1 MISIQLV
8 QRTQSLASLHGPLY
22 ALCLDIW
29 AKLKWN
35 EALAGKFVT
44 AWMRLLLLSLYYLC
58 LLCASQH
65 HNWIFPIASRNV
77 GETQDTDYSQLFA
90 WSFGYGIIKY
100 FISEGPCM
108 TTLGSSGQPVWILDL
123 SLFFCTALQSSS
135 ASLSLIS
142 KKSISPCPVF
152 LNHEYGYFLMLM
164 RVFN

>member
-1 MISIQLV
+1 MIQLV
-8 QRTQSLASLHGPLY
+8 QRTQSLASLDGPLY
-22 ALCLDIW
+22 ALGLDIW
-29 AKLKWN
+29 AKLEWN
-35 EALAGKFVT
+35 EALPGKFVT

-65 HNWIFPIASRNV
+65 YNWVFPIASRNV
-77 GETQDTDYSQLFA
+77 AETKDTDYSQLFA

-123 SLFFCTALQSSS
+123 SVFFCTVLQSWS

-142 KKSISPCPVF
+142 RKSISPCPGF
-152 LNHEYGYFLMLM
+152 LNREYGYFLMLIW
-164 RVFN
+164 VFN